1 MTPIILFKL
10 ACFLLG
16 GAALL
21 VYLAY
26 RVMRRQS

>member
-1 MTPIILFKL
+1 MTPVVFFQL

-21 VYLAY
+21 GYLAY
-26 RVMRRQS
+26 RAMRR